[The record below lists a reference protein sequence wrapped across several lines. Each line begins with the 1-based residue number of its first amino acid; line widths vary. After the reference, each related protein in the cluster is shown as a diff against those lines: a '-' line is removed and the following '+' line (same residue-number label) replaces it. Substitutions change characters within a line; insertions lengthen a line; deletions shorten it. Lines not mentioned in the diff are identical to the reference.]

1 MAAAEMPM
9 VGAPSAGGD
18 LGSAPAPGPGMGMPP
33 ADVLFTLTAAG
44 ANLSA
49 EKLVLTGVADT
60 ALFSSSSRQTGVYTT
75 GRHPGPLLLDVP
87 PCLYSCH
94 LASCLYSCQWDI
106 FAHEAKFVVHMVCTY
121 SWSAFPTMV
130 LAWAG
135 KPS

>member
-75 GRHPGPLLLDVP
+75 GRHLHLWFLVVP
-87 PCLYSCH
+87 PCIPARGILLFKKLFGCTTLHPCQGDSFVQKAISFVQ
-94 LASCLYSCQWDI
+94 LACI
-106 FAHEAKFVVHMVCTY
+106 F
-121 SWSAFPTMV
+121 SWP
-130 LAWAG
+130 AW
-135 KPS
+135 S

>member
-1 MAAAEMPM
+1 MAAADMPV

-75 GRHPGPLLLDVP
+75 GRHLDLFGFG
-87 PCLYSCH
+87 CTTL
-94 LASCLYSCQWDI
+94 LASLPLGYLWLESKYFHSAGLLSFRLHVQL
-106 FAHEAKFVVHMVCTY
+106 ARMLLPRYMVFVC
-121 SWSAFPTMV
+121 
-130 LAWAG
+130 
-135 KPS
+135 